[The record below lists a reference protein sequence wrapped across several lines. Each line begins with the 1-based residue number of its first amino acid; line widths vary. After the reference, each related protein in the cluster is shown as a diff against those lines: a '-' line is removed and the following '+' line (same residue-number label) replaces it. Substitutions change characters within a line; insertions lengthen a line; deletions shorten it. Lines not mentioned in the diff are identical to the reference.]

1 MAGHQVAEETA
12 PLAVEAVPAAV
23 HHSFRTVA
31 TAVDER
37 DCAVQPASVT
47 VTRYR
52 YRGAI
57 LTPWATV
64 NHA

>member
-1 MAGHQVAEETA
+1 MNEIV
-12 PLAVEAVPAAV
+12 L
-23 HHSFRTVA
+23 FN
-31 TAVDER
+31 
-37 DCAVQPASVT
+37 PASVT

-57 LTPWATV
+57 PGPWAKP

>member
-1 MAGHQVAEETA
+1 MNGTA
-12 PLAVEAVPAAV
+12 L
-23 HHSFRTVA
+23 FN
-31 TAVDER
+31 
-37 DCAVQPASVT
+37 PASVT

-57 LTPWATV
+57 PTPWATA